1 MSLSFD
7 FNAPQSS
14 SLLMGGGEGGEELL
28 SDLEAGVVAPN
39 HFFLEQQQPD
49 DQLEAYGRGEIPLED
64 LISHKKP
71 MADST
76 NKPSAGLVKR
86 PLRQVPAPPLV
97 ARALPV
103 KPQPAVL
110 AQRPASPKVDPRQP
124 QRMSILPQPKPMLAA
139 TAVAVPRASM
149 AASRGR
155 TPPPPPIAAAP
166 RSRTPPPPS
175 VPAVPR
181 NRTPSPSQP
190 PAQRRPV
197 MVMKPVVGP
206 TTTASS
212 STLLLPTQHQY
223 QPKTQAEL
231 AGRSHQPGYLTP
243 TEASK
248 SSFRNKF
255 TPPAAR
261 ASTPPP
267 SRAPSP
273 RPLLTTPK
281 TPQLATREL
290 RRHGSADRLLQTS
303 EEMELQ
309 RIAREKQE
317 LRDRKV
323 VEKQR
328 VQRASLNPVCPPPA
342 ATQSQPFHL
351 RVDSRLG
358 TKSQAAQAFKSA
370 LEISSQVMSREAKC
384 WVEPHVNPAAL
395 GPDVRPFTFASE
407 ARLRGSV
414 YKPTEEMEWER
425 VQQETAEEQY
435 QRERRD
441 QQRFELPV
449 STSAT
454 AAQSHPPR
462 RLPTQPEPFKLEGL
476 ALHEQAQRALEERV
490 QRERELEKE
499 MHNFHALKY
508 EGGAVMSHGTS
519 TNHQQ
524 PVLTQPKGPS
534 CVTRA
539 QAAEEQRRQRLL
551 REQKARDEAA
561 SRFRARA
568 LPSTTYG
575 RGFVPAPSQLPLV
588 EPKAPALKSQ
598 IRHAERAAF
607 DSQQKEAEQ
616 VRALERQAREKQLAL
631 QEREQVRT
639 LRKSLVHQA
648 RPVPATSRFS
658 NAAVPV
664 ASTTVEFGGDRQIPE
679 HDQEDDG
686 DQEKQ
691 DEPIARRL
699 RSSLGG
705 AVGARV

>member
-1 MSLSFD
+1 MSSLSFD

-14 SLLMGGGEGGEELL
+14 SLLMGGGDVGGELL

-39 HFFLEQQQPD
+39 HFFLEQQQQQPD

-64 LISHKKP
+64 LIASKKP
-71 MADST
+71 MVDST
-76 NKPSAGLVKR
+76 NKPGVGLAKR
-86 PLRQVPAPPLV
+86 PLRHSAAAPPP

-103 KPQPAVL
+103 KPQPVAL
-110 AQRPASPKVDPRQP
+110 APRSASPKVDPRQP
-124 QRMSILPQPKPMLAA
+124 QRMSIPRPVV
-139 TAVAVPRASM
+139 AVAVAPAPRGRTPPPVV
-149 AASRGR
+149 AAPRGR
-155 TPPPPPIAAAP
+155 TPPPPVQAA
-166 RSRTPPPPS
+166 
-175 VPAVPR
+175 PR

-190 PAQRRPV
+190 SAQRRPV

-206 TTTASS
+206 SS
-212 STLLLPTQHQY
+212 STTTTSALPLPTQHHY

-231 AGRSHQPGYLTP
+231 AGRSQQPGYLTP

-255 TPPAAR
+255 ASPAAR
-261 ASTPPP
+261 ASTPPPP

-273 RPLLTTPK
+273 RPLLTTPM

-290 RRHGSADRLLQTS
+290 RRHGSADRLPQTS
-303 EEMELQ
+303 EELELQ

-342 ATQSQPFHL
+342 ATQPQPFHL

-358 TKSQAAQAFKSA
+358 TKSQPAHAFKST

-384 WVEPHVNPAAL
+384 WTEPHVNPAAL
-395 GPDVRPFTFASE
+395 GADVRPFTFASE

-414 YKPTEEMEWER
+414 YRPTEDMEWER
-425 VQQETAEEQY
+425 VQQEAAEEHH
-435 QRERRD
+435 QRELRD
-441 QQRFELPV
+441 QQRFEPPVAV
-449 STSAT
+449 STAAAA
-454 AAQSHPPR
+454 AAQATR

-490 QRERELEKE
+490 QREREVEKE
-499 MHNFHALKY
+499 KHNFHALKY
-508 EGGAVMSHGTS
+508 EGAGSAVMSHGTS
-519 TNHQQ
+519 AQPP

-551 REQKARDEAA
+551 REQQASDEAA
-561 SRFRARA
+561 NRFRARA
-568 LPSTTYG
+568 LPNTTYG
-575 RGFVPAPSQLPLV
+575 RGFVPAPSQTPLV

-616 VRALERQAREKQLAL
+616 VRLLERQARERQLAM
-631 QEREQVRT
+631 QEREQVKA

-658 NAAVPV
+658 NAAVLPV
-664 ASTTVEFGGDRQIPE
+664 FGGHRQIPE
-679 HDQEDDG
+679 HDDDDNGNAEEKGDSKRQE
-686 DQEKQ
+686 
-691 DEPIARRL
+691 EPIARRL